1 MVGRRVL
8 LRGEASCAGLLSSPS
23 ATLYLLSQM
32 FRQSFEHKKGT
43 ELGSLFFI
51 LA

>member
-1 MVGRRVL
+1 ML

-23 ATLYLLSQM
+23 DTLYLPPQM
-32 FRQSFEHKKGT
+32 FRQSFERKKGT
-43 ELGSLFFI
+43 ELGSMFFV